1 MFQLW
6 KIHVFLSFF
15 FFFFTRREGN
25 IFFKWGWH
33 LNWDY
38 KISHLH
44 MRCRKTSTHRK
55 FVQVM
60 EIEISRFFVSFCFVL
75 FWANGW
81 VQFSS
86 VQSLSRVRLIA
97 TPWIVARQSSLLL
110 LLLLSRLSRVRLCM
124 TPETAANQA
133 SPSLGFSWQEH
144 WSGLPFPSPMHESEK
159 WSRSVMSNSSDPMDC
174 SPPGSS
180 VHGIFQAK
188 VLEWDAIAFSA
199 RPPYSSP
206 TPEFT
211 QTQVHWVSDAIQPSH
226 PLSSPSSPPFSLSSF
241 TFIKRLSA
249 IRVVS
254 SAYLRLLIFLP
265 AILIPV
271 CVSSSP
277 AFLLPGQVS
286 PPTPPPLARNL
297 HTVIHISGGTNLHSY
312 QQCTSQ

>member
-1 MFQLW
+1 M
-6 KIHVFLSFF
+6 SFF
-15 FFFFTRREGN
+15 FFFFLLGGRE
-25 IFFKWGWH
+25 IYF
-33 LNWDY
+33 LNEVDTW
-38 KISHLH
+38 
-44 MRCRKTSTHRK
+44 
-55 FVQVM
+55 
-60 EIEISRFFVSFCFVL
+60 IEITKYHTCTWDVERLLHTGNLCKSWKLKFHVFLFRFVL
-75 FWANGW
+75 FCFGQM
-81 VQFSS
+81 VEFSS

-277 AFLLPGQVS
+277 AFLMMYCAYKLNKVTICSLLIKNEYGVS
-286 PPTPPPLARNL
+286 VYHQINWLN
-297 HTVIHISGGTNLHSY
+297 
-312 QQCTSQ
+312 

>member
-1 MFQLW
+1 MSF
-6 KIHVFLSFF
+6 FLSFF
-15 FFFFTRREGN
+15 FFLLGGRERY
-25 IFFKWGWH
+25 FFKWGWH

-75 FWANGW
+75 FSANGW

-180 VHGIFQAK
+180 VHGIFQARI
-188 VLEWDAIAFSA
+188 LERVAISFS
-199 RPPYSSP
+199 RESSRSGI
-206 TPEFT
+206 E
-211 QTQVHWVSDAIQPSH
+211 
-226 PLSSPSSPPFSLSSF
+226 PSSPALQADLPPLSHQNPNGMG
-241 TFIKRLSA
+241 IQLW
-249 IRVVS
+249 
-254 SAYLRLLIFLP
+254 
-265 AILIPV
+265 
-271 CVSSSP
+271 
-277 AFLLPGQVS
+277 
-286 PPTPPPLARNL
+286 PPPNSLFCLVGVQAPRRLQGWGKRCRVPLAE
-297 HTVIHISGGTNLHSY
+297 TQGVKED
-312 QQCTSQ
+312 